1 MCSSSSGF
9 DLAAMTAG
17 TFTPWLLDARDATE
31 LATLRV
37 GLMASSTIPF
47 RSQAHSEVVLG
58 GCRSGWPEGRVEGL
72 DQRPKNFRHEPA
84 PLTSQLTARAA

>member
-1 MCSSSSGF
+1 MCSSSFGF
-9 DLAAMTAG
+9 VLAMTAG
-17 TFTPWLLDARDATE
+17 TFTPWRLDARDVTE

-58 GCRSGWPEGRVEGL
+58 GWRSGWPEGRGEGL

-84 PLTSQLTARAA
+84 PLTSQLTDRAA